1 MEQDNCFKETGFSL
15 KRTRPRKIRKTFYTS
30 PFLFLLLLFTFHSPP
45 PTSALAV
52 VHRNVVKIPHDVH
65 PGYAIKRFGGGGATY
80 SNDIAFQDGSPHVYH
95 LLPNE
100 FSTYFTILDNGLLMS
115 TQNMSSLIDHP
126 VSLTIRED
134 LPDANIS
141 TTHTLQLYVLDRSSM
156 LSFPPPEEIPH
167 GHVLENSPVGTQIS
181 GLSPTLRPTSD
192 PSRKLKYEIVGGDG
206 KGLFHAITNTTGNGL
221 RILTTKELDRE
232 TQKIYTLIIKAYDLV
247 GVDSATVKLQIEVD
261 DENDNGPVFQ
271 KNLYRWAIPTN
282 TSRFSVVG
290 TVKAE
295 DADGDHVSY
304 RLITSSPTFVIVPQT
319 GEILLVNKPE
329 DQSYQLEVQAHDILR
344 TPSLFSNQ
352 PATVIIEVGSPEYLE
367 GVMAQGDNDDG
378 VVVVILDGDDDSS
391 DNMEDQERQQERVR
405 GPAYHRIQKRR
416 VTRAVRPTMRKE
428 FLESEGQPEGRLVF
442 ELTKEVEYETFKIRD
457 ENPWVT
463 VEGNGGVRVKK
474 KWDYEELGPEKT
486 IDFWVTITNPG
497 TASGKKFLKFLNR
510 FKNLSDF

>member
-1 MEQDNCFKETGFSL
+1 
-15 KRTRPRKIRKTFYTS
+15 
-30 PFLFLLLLFTFHSPP
+30 
-45 PTSALAV
+45 
-52 VHRNVVKIPHDVH
+52 
-65 PGYAIKRFGGGGATY
+65 
-80 SNDIAFQDGSPHVYH
+80 
-95 LLPNE
+95 
-100 FSTYFTILDNGLLMS
+100 
-115 TQNMSSLIDHP
+115 
-126 VSLTIRED
+126 
-134 LPDANIS
+134 
-141 TTHTLQLYVLDRSSM
+141 M

-192 PSRKLKYEIVGGDG
+192 PTRKLKYEIVGGDG

-497 TASGKKFLKFLNR
+497 TASGKNILKF
-510 FKNLSDF
+510 